1 LPATDKNK
9 YSKPFLMTVE
19 VDAAEKKGNT
29 GVKHGGEEGKS
40 IYIDPVTGQKIPMK
54 DGKPCRTCVDMK
66 TWKRLGKAAAKIPE
80 SQKET
85 NIDAKGASASSSAA
99 SAAAATSAAAA
110 APAATTDENNVPA
123 PSDDPE
129 WRRKNCP
136 PDVEALGSST
146 WTLLHTMAAYYP
158 ERPAPSQM
166 ESMKMFFHGFAQHY
180 PCWFCKASLTLL
192 LIFFP
197 SSSLSYFLSRTISKS
212 RLLQTPFKLAAVRS
226 LANGCA
232 IVITR

>member
-1 LPATDKNK
+1 
-9 YSKPFLMTVE
+9 MTVE
-19 VDAAEKKGNT
+19 VDAAEKRGNA

-85 NIDAKGASASSSAA
+85 NSDAKRASASASAA

-110 APAATTDENNVPA
+110 ASAAATTGENNVPA

-166 ESMKMFFHGFAQHY
+166 ESMKMFFQGFAQHY
-180 PCWFCKASLTLL
+180 PCWFCKASLTLF
-192 LIFFP
+192 LIFFRL
-197 SSSLSYFLSRTISKS
+197 SSLSSFLSRTISKS
-212 RLLQTPFKLAAVRS
+212 RLLQTPFKSAAVRS

-232 IVITR
+232 IVTTR

>member
-1 LPATDKNK
+1 
-9 YSKPFLMTVE
+9 MTVE
-19 VDAAEKKGNT
+19 ADAAEKKGNT

-80 SQKET
+80 SQKEI
-85 NIDAKGASASSSAA
+85 NIDAKGAPASSPAA
-99 SAAAATSAAAA
+99 SAAAAA
-110 APAATTDENNVPA
+110 AATTGENNVSA
-123 PSDDPE
+123 PSDDTE

-166 ESMKMFFHGFAQHY
+166 ESMKMFFQGFAQHY
-180 PCWFCKASLTLL
+180 PCWFCKASLILS
-192 LIFFP
+192 LIFFR

-212 RLLQTPFKLAAVRS
+212 PLLQTPFKLAAVRS